1 MSAGNHKGVSG
12 ESPRSAARRRRRFL
26 TRRNAVILGILLG
39 LGIVAI
45 IFISLLAYRLGYID
59 RYIAGQIKGTLAT
72 YGVRAEIR
80 EFHTSFSPQTVEMLG
95 VELYDS
101 QTGEKLGKI
110 DRLLATVRIEDL
122 YALNVRRNINLKDLS
137 VEGMELWVNF
147 DAQGRSNFR
156 NLHIPPP
163 EPNRSILFA
172 YSTAH
177 VELKNAL
184 IHYGDALH
192 SLSGEARN
200 IHATIQ
206 PDDPNAPGAS
216 WMNTVVLS
224 ATNSTLVYDSRPL
237 NNIDI
242 EAHARIN
249 QTRAEIQDLTVRS
262 PVGDTHLQGVM
273 DDWRALRYHLNV
285 TSTVDLTQASDI
297 LQKGTALRGVGNF
310 VGTITGEG
318 SRYQLEGG
326 IKADALA
333 ADGIRLQALNVTAK
347 GSGQGDSYDF
357 NGRAVAALLTAG
369 DFQLNRVQI
378 TGGVMGTGRDFRWI
392 GELRAA
398 AEKSYGTT
406 ITGLILRDARAEY
419 RDGVLAASAPQFTGS
434 TLTTSTAKVQ
444 QGIQANDVRIKVE
457 NGVTTASI
465 ATAKA
470 GKIQAANATVD
481 GVTAKTIA
489 ANRRGGVT
497 SVTVQDVQ
505 VGAANFSGAQTG
517 SINIAGV
524 RLSIRNGRVEGTT
537 NDINAGIVTLEN
549 GRLENVNLARPVFTL
564 EPSGRYRASAD
575 LSLGGGVL
583 GELKLGPASAAVV
596 ATSDQIQLTN
606 FVAEALEGRATG
618 NATISLRKSGPS
630 HVVANFTNFD
640 LPGVMAAF
648 TGRVIPVASKAT
660 GKADLAFT
668 DTDLSTATGSINAQL
683 AQPATA
689 ATDVTP
695 LSGDLALTANHGLFQ
710 IQRANLQTPATIL
723 NATGQFSIE
732 QPVSNLR
739 VDVTSTDAAEL
750 QRLAISSGA
759 LPSIE
764 EQFHTYGIDLGGKL
778 LFAGTLNGALKD
790 PIVNGHAELAS
801 VIVNKR
807 DLGSLTANIASTAAE
822 TRIDQGRLTQ
832 ANGGNAQ
839 FALVVPRSGENNAS
853 INATLDRMNLGNLI
867 VALPFSRETRDQIG
881 DTEADVSGTVK
892 ITGMP
897 NAMSGVADIRSSQG
911 RLAGEPLQGLTAH
924 ATFTGSSIN
933 VDRVDANFNAG
944 HIVATGKYDIKTKA
958 FDLTASGD
966 RVQLER
972 LQGFANRPNLPQLA
986 GTAVIRNLKATGIFT
1001 EVATY
1006 QITFDAE
1013 SNDLTING
1021 KPAGTVA
1028 IVGRTEN
1035 KQLNI
1040 TLTSTGFIGQQPQ
1053 LIIARVDLSNDKLP
1067 AIVESTF
1074 TGADLTQLLRILLPG
1089 SDVTVNGRASG
1100 TLKLAGNLM
1109 AENEQGEEAFSLRGL
1124 IGSATFSELSINV
1137 GEPNQQITLSA
1148 AGPVVVELTPN
1159 EINFHEAHFTGT
1171 GTNVTLIGTV
1181 ATNSGGRNT
1190 LTVNGDINLR
1200 ILSLFSRDVFASGTA
1215 VVAINVGGTYENPRV
1230 TGRTSVSGGSIS
1242 LLLGDQRLT
1251 LSNLEGAI
1259 LFNARQAQIE
1269 RLKGTLGG
1277 GQVNVTGGAQLS
1289 GFSVSQFLF
1298 NARGDNVTLNYP
1310 EDFRSTVDADL
1321 EVRGNPTIQFIRGNV
1336 HVRRTEYTKEVD
1348 LAELINQRPRPSIE
1362 EGSEFKFTQTAVFDK
1377 VRVEGRNALVMHNNL
1392 GDVVASVSLQL
1403 SGPVNDPLIEG
1414 RVTAT
1419 RGTLNFRN
1427 NPYEITRGL
1436 VYYPPRLGADPILN
1450 IEGQAVIRGYRVT
1463 AAIEG
1468 PLSHP
1473 QTNVSSEP
1481 ALPQADVVSLILT
1494 GTLTATDTST
1504 SVLAQSGLGTAA
1516 SLLTDALINAPVSR
1530 ATNKLFGLSRLEI
1543 SPVVSGTGQAP
1554 TARLTVGRRISKDL
1568 TITYST
1574 NIASDPN
1581 QILAVEYR
1589 VSNRLSFIAQYEQG
1603 SLRNLSTRNN
1613 NYSFEIRFRKRF

>member
-1 MSAGNHKGVSG
+1 MSANNHEGASG
-12 ESPRSAARRRRRFL
+12 ESRRSASRRRRRFV

-45 IFISLLAYRLGYID
+45 VFIGLFAYRFGYID
-59 RYIAGQIKGTLAT
+59 RYIAGQIKNTLAT
-72 YGVRAEIR
+72 YGVRADIR

-101 QTGEKLGKI
+101 QTGERLGKV

-122 YALNVRRNINLKDLS
+122 YALNLRRNINLKDLT
-137 VEGMELWVNF
+137 VEGLELWVNF

-163 EPNRSILFA
+163 EPNRTILFA

-177 VELKNAL
+177 LELKNAL

-206 PDDPNAPGAS
+206 PDDPNAPAAS
-216 WMNTVVLS
+216 WMNTVALS
-224 ATNSTLVYDSRPL
+224 ASNSTLAYDGRPI
-237 NNIDI
+237 NNVGV

-262 PVGDTHLQGVM
+262 QVAETHLQGVM

-297 LQKGTALRGVGNF
+297 LQTGTALRGVGNF
-310 VGTITGEG
+310 VGTISGKG

-326 IKADALA
+326 IKSDALA

-347 GSGQGDSYDF
+347 GSGQGESYIF
-357 NGRAVAALLTAG
+357 NGRAVAALLSAG
-369 DFQLNRVQI
+369 DFQLNTVQI

-419 RDGVLAASAPQFTGS
+419 RDGVLTASAPQFTGS
-434 TLTTSTAKVQ
+434 TLTSSTAKVQ
-444 QGIQANDVRIKVE
+444 QGIQANDVRVKVE

-470 GKIQAANATVD
+470 GKIQAANATVE

-489 ANRRGGVT
+489 ANSSSGVT

-524 RLSIRNGRVEGTT
+524 RLSSRNGRVEGTT
-537 NDINAGIVTLEN
+537 NDINAGSVTLEN
-549 GRLENVNLARPVFTL
+549 GRVENVKVARPVFTL

-583 GELKLGPASAAVV
+583 GELKLGPAHAAVV
-596 ATSDQIQLTN
+596 ATSDQIQLNN

-618 NATISLRKSGPS
+618 NATISLRKNGPS
-630 HVVANFTNFD
+630 HVVADFTNFD
-640 LPGVMAAF
+640 LPGAMAAF
-648 TGRVIPVASKAT
+648 SGRVIPLASKAT
-660 GKADLAFT
+660 GRADLAFT
-668 DTDLSTATGSINAQL
+668 DTDLSTATGNINAQL
-683 AQPATA
+683 AQPT
-689 ATDVTP
+689 TITSDVTP
-695 LSGDLALTANHGLFQ
+695 LSGDVAVTANHGLFQ
-710 IQRANLQTPATIL
+710 IQWANLRTPATML

-750 QRLAISSGA
+750 QRLLISSGA
-759 LPSIE
+759 LLTIE
-764 EQFHTYGIDLGGKL
+764 EQFRTYGIDLGGKL
-778 LFAGTLNGALKD
+778 VFAGTLHGALKD
-790 PIVNGHAELAS
+790 PIVNGHAELGS
-801 VIVNKR
+801 LIVNQR
-807 DLGSLTANIASTAAE
+807 DLGSLTANIASTPAE

-853 INATLDRMNLGNLI
+853 IDATLDRMNLGNLI
-867 VALPFSRETRDQIG
+867 VALPFSKETRDQIG
-881 DTEADVSGTVK
+881 DTQAEVSGTVK

-897 NAMSGVADIRSSQG
+897 NTMSGVADIRSSQG

-944 HIVATGKYDIKTKA
+944 HVVATGKYDIKTKA
-958 FDLTASGD
+958 FDFTASGD

-972 LQGFANRPNLPQLA
+972 LEAFANRPNLPQLA
-986 GTAVIRNLKATGIFT
+986 GTAVVRNLKATGIFT
-1001 EVATY
+1001 DVSTY

-1013 SNDLTING
+1013 STDVTING

-1040 TLTSTGFIGQQPQ
+1040 TLTSTGLIGTQPQ
-1053 LIIARVDLSNDKLP
+1053 LITARVDLSNDKLP
-1067 AIVESTF
+1067 AVVESTIS
-1074 TGADLTQLLRILLPG
+1074 GADLTQVLRILLPG

-1109 AENEQGEEAFSLRGL
+1109 AENEQGEETFSLRGL
-1124 IGSATFSELSINV
+1124 VGSATFSELSINI

-1159 EINFHEAHFTGT
+1159 EANFHEARFTGT

-1181 ATNSGGRNT
+1181 ATNPGGRNT

-1230 TGRTSVSGGSIS
+1230 TGRTSVSSASIS
-1242 LLLGDQRLT
+1242 VLLGDQRLT
-1251 LSNLEGAI
+1251 LSNLDGAI

-1277 GQVNVTGGAQLS
+1277 GQVTVTGGAQLS
-1289 GFSVSQFLF
+1289 GLSVSQFLF

-1336 HVRRTEYTKEVD
+1336 HVRRTEYTKDVD

-1362 EGSEFKFTQTAVFDK
+1362 EGGEFKFTQTAVFDK

-1403 SGPVNDPLIEG
+1403 SGPVKDPLIEG
-1414 RVTAT
+1414 RITAT

-1427 NPYEITRGL
+1427 SPYEITRGL
-1436 VYYPPRLGADPILN
+1436 VYYPARLGADPILN

-1463 AAIEG
+1463 ALLEG

-1473 QTNVSSEP
+1473 T
-1481 ALPQADVVSLILT
+1481 T
-1494 GTLTATDTST
+1494 
-1504 SVLAQSGLGTAA
+1504 
-1516 SLLTDALINAPVSR
+1516 
-1530 ATNKLFGLSRLEI
+1530 
-1543 SPVVSGTGQAP
+1543 
-1554 TARLTVGRRISKDL
+1554 TV
-1568 TITYST
+1568 
-1574 NIASDPN
+1574 N
-1581 QILAVEYR
+1581 
-1589 VSNRLSFIAQYEQG
+1589 
-1603 SLRNLSTRNN
+1603 
-1613 NYSFEIRFRKRF
+1613 